1 MTKPVQQSEYIYHKV
16 FPSVNNEDL
25 LEFRIPPNVKNQMHL
40 ENTVLHFRLELPQIK
55 NGLDVLPENF
65 LGPKQFSSLEIRIN
79 GDPISR
85 RSCSNEY
92 FLASYFQNLASF
104 NAGYRSTACQTMG
117 IFDNYNFTTDY
128 LKKLK
133 QANVYTEY
141 ITPRQDL
148 STKYINYEIMMPIDS
163 SIFYSNNFLPSNTP
177 MELSFERAKSS
188 FSLVMG
194 APATSSEIGG
204 ISKILNLEDVYLL
217 APFTKDEKTQQME
230 KHVSRPIKI
239 KYDDFVINR
248 FNLPTGSKNVR
259 IPNALY
265 GTFPKKIFW
274 GLQHL
279 TAYTGSFQESSTY
292 FGQLRQTKASIYI
305 DGNMV
310 SGYPVSMSNHG
321 LAQPYQKFLENTNK
335 FLNCYAGKTLSPKE
349 FQFNFIHSATLCP
362 DNGGTITFDFD
373 FDTPLTSDVV
383 LITCS
388 VFDRKIELDNFR
400 NFKIK

>member
-1 MTKPVQQSEYIYHKV
+1 MTKLVQQSEYIYHKV

-40 ENTVLHFRLELPQIK
+40 ENTVLHFNVQIPQIK
-55 NGLDVLPENF
+55 SGLDVLPQNF

-79 GDPISR
+79 GDPVSR

-92 FLASYFQNLASF
+92 FLAAYFQNLASF

-117 IFDNYNFTTDY
+117 TFDNYNFTTRY

-133 QANVYTEY
+133 QANVYEEVTN
-141 ITPRQDL
+141 PRRDML
-148 STKYINYEIMMPIDS
+148 NKFINYEIIMPIDS

-177 MELSFERAKSS
+177 MELSFERAKST
-188 FSLVMG
+188 FSLIMG
-194 APATSSEIGG
+194 GDPTNAEIENLP
-204 ISKILNLEDVYLL
+204 KILDLADVYLMV
-217 APFTKDEKTQQME
+217 PFTKHEKTQQLE

-248 FNLPTGSKNVR
+248 FNLSTGSKQIR

-265 GTFPKKIFW
+265 GNFPKTIFW
-274 GLQHL
+274 GLKEL
-279 TAYTGSFQESSTY
+279 SAYTGSFQVSASNFARFEAI
-292 FGQLRQTKASIYI
+292 KASIYI

-310 SGYPVSMSNHG
+310 SGYPVSMSSHG
-321 LAQPYQKFLENTNK
+321 IMQPYQKFLENTNK
-335 FLNCYAGKTLSPKE
+335 FLNCYAGKTLSPID
-349 FQFNFIHSATLCP
+349 FQTNFIHSSSLP
-362 DNGGTITFDFD
+362 ENSGTITFDFD
-373 FDTPLTSDVV
+373 FQTPLDIDLV

-388 VFDRKIELDNFR
+388 IFDRKLELDNVR
-400 NFKIK
+400 NFKVK

>member
-1 MTKPVQQSEYIYHKV
+1 MTKAVQQSEYIYHKV

-25 LEFRIPPNVKNQMHL
+25 LEFRIPANVKNQMHL
-40 ENTVLHFRLELPQIK
+40 ENTVLHFKLELPQIK
-55 NGLDVLPENF
+55 SGLDVLPENF

-92 FLASYFQNLASF
+92 FLSAYFQNLASF

-117 IFDNYNFTTDY
+117 VFDNYNFSTRY
-128 LKKLK
+128 LQKLK
-133 QANVYTEY
+133 QANVYGEY
-141 ITPRQDL
+141 TSNRQDML
-148 STKYINYEIMMPIDS
+148 TKYINYEIMMPIDS

-177 MELSFERAKSS
+177 MELSFERAKSC

-194 APATSSEIGG
+194 AATTSSEIGG
-204 ISKILNLEDVYLL
+204 LPKILELEDVYLMV
-217 APFTKDEKTQQME
+217 PFTKHEKTQQME

-239 KYDDFVINR
+239 KYDEFVINR
-248 FNLPTGSKNVR
+248 FNLSKGSKNVR

-274 GLQHL
+274 GLQNL
-279 TAYTGSFQESSTY
+279 AAYTGSYEESSTY
-292 FGQLRQTKASIYI
+292 FGQLHQTKASIYI

-310 SGYPVSMSNHG
+310 SGYPVSMTRQG
-321 LAQPYQKFLENTNK
+321 LMQPYQKFLENTNK

-362 DNGGTITFDFD
+362 ETGGTITFDFD
-373 FDTPLTSDVV
+373 FESPLTSDIV

-400 NFKIK
+400 NFKVK